1 MTEEGLLVVV
11 LELVNSTIRATQ
23 VESVLNPLLKKI
35 GIQIFFKKDLL
46 QQDRYSDP

>member
-23 VESVLNPLLKKI
+23 VESVLKPLLKNRDPD
-35 GIQIFFKKDLL
+35 FFLKDLL